1 MPDSEKPLQIL
12 VVEDDQLDQMIIK
25 RALIGSGIEHELT
38 IADDHESGKA
48 ATEGNTFDCIFLDY
62 NLPGGTGLELLKE
75 IRESGNLSPII
86 IVTSKGDEKLAVE
99 AMKLGANDYI
109 PKLLLSADGIAQTV
123 RYMINLKKQAKE
135 RLELES
141 KLNETQN
148 RLNTVVANA
157 PIILFSLDSTG
168 IFRLFEGRGLE
179 HLGLSKESFLNE
191 KLYGNNSPVTH
202 ENYLKAMNGEDFTIT
217 VEWSDKFF
225 EVYYTPIQSG
235 NKIDGVIGIAT
246 DITIHKRAA
255 EQLVKA
261 KILAE
266 ETALMKEQFLA
277 NMSHE
282 IRTPMNGII
291 GLTRILLN
299 STLSHEQRKYLDSIN
314 TCSNNLMVIINDI
327 LDFSKIEAG
336 KLSFE
341 SVPFS
346 LHDAIKNSIELF
358 QIKADEKSLQL
369 ISEIADT
376 IPEQVMG
383 DPTRLSQILNN
394 LVSNAIKFTEKGDVR
409 ISTFL
414 TSKTNEKV
422 TLVFEVKD
430 SGIGIPANSL
440 NSVFE
445 SFTQASSDT
454 TRKFGGTGLGLTIVK
469 NLVELQ
475 NGTIQVRSKVG
486 QGTTFSFTLDFTL
499 PTGEPTIQ
507 KADIVEQQSISHL
520 QILIAEDNKINQLII
535 RKVIEDW
542 GATVTIA
549 DNGQEAIKKLIENDY
564 DLILMDIQMPIMDG
578 YTAVQTIHS
587 TLSPS
592 KRSVPIMAMT
602 AHATMNEKQKC
613 IDKGMNDYISKPFEP
628 LELKKKIIALTKSN
642 KPSLNQDI
650 AVSSPIPPMESNTP
664 PPSKP
669 AFVNTERPEI
679 DPTRELATEV
689 KINLNYL
696 KQIAEGNDTFI
707 IEMIELFLNKTPEA
721 LEEMEACFQKQ
732 NWQELRALA
741 HKIKPSFGYFGL
753 PELQTQLAEVE
764 ALSESQKDPEKIREL
779 MKNVS
784 LISYTAFEQLKRE
797 LLGMK

>member
-1 MPDSEKPLQIL
+1 MLGSEKPFQIL
-12 VVEDDQLDQMIIK
+12 VVEDDQLDQLIIK

-75 IRESGNLSPII
+75 IRGSGNLSPII
-86 IVTSKGDEKLAVE
+86 IVTSQGDEKLAVE

-123 RYMINLKKQAKE
+123 RYIVNLKKQAQE

-141 KLNETQN
+141 KLKETQN

-157 PIILFSLDSTG
+157 PIILFSLDTTG
-168 IFRLFEGRGLE
+168 VFRLFEGRGLE
-179 HLGLSKESFLNE
+179 HLGLEKDSFINA
-191 KLYGNNSPVTH
+191 KLGGNNSPVTH
-202 ENYLKAMNGEDFTIT
+202 EDYSRAMSGEEFTIT

-225 EVYYTPIQSG
+225 EVYYTPIRSG

-266 ETALMKEQFLA
+266 ETAVMKEQFLA

-341 SVPFS
+341 TVPFS
-346 LHDAIKNSIELF
+346 LHEAIKNSIELF

-376 IPEQVMG
+376 IPEQVLG

-414 TSKTNEKV
+414 TSKTDDKV
-422 TLVFEVKD
+422 SLVFEVKD

-499 PTGEPTIQ
+499 PTGETTIQ
-507 KADIVEQQSISHL
+507 VTDIVEEQSISHL
-520 QILIAEDNKINQLII
+520 NILIAEDNKINQLII
-535 RKVIEDW
+535 RKVLEDW
-542 GATVTIA
+542 GATITLV
-549 DNGQEAIKKLIENDY
+549 DNGQEAVEKLFENDY

-578 YTAVQTIHS
+578 YTAVKTIHS
-587 TLSPS
+587 TLPPAKSS
-592 KRSVPIMAMT
+592 TPIMAMT
-602 AHATMNEKQKC
+602 AHATLNEKQKC
-613 IDKGMNDYISKPFEP
+613 LDKGMNDYISKPFEP

-642 KPSLNQDI
+642 KPSLNQDKGI
-650 AVSSPIPPMESNTP
+650 SHSPPMESNTP
-664 PPSKP
+664 SSSKP
-669 AFVNTERPEI
+669 ASVNAERPAI
-679 DPTRELATEV
+679 DRAKELAPEV

-741 HKIKPSFGYFGL
+741 HKIKPSYGYFGL
-753 PELQTQLAEVE
+753 PELQAQLAELE
-764 ALSESQKDPEKIREL
+764 ALSESQKDPVKIHEL